1 MGERLV
7 EPFPSKVS
15 CQLGGLDLQDVVALG
30 GRPGSGALAQKPKTA
45 ELLSVANIEVR
56 YQATILV
63 LKNVSLRVSPG
74 EIVALLGSN
83 GAGKSTTLKAI
94 SSLIQ
99 SEEGRVTE
107 GSIHFDGVNIQN
119 DDPVRTVRR
128 GVVQVME
135 GRRALEHMTVE
146 QNLLVASAAARMSKA
161 EVRRSIDEIYALF
174 PMLAEFR
181 NRQSGYLSGGQ
192 QQMMV
197 IGRALMAKPKLLLL
211 DEPSLGLSPL
221 LVSTIF
227 EAITRINR
235 EFGTAILV
243 VEQNARVALK
253 HSHRGYVLESGRIV
267 MEGSRDELLDNE
279 DLKEFYLGIGASG
292 AAKNYKNIK
301 HYRRRRR
308 WLG

>member
-1 MGERLV
+1 MSLPISWSVLTGAPTEPLLV
-7 EPFPSKVS
+7 AKN
-15 CQLGGLDLQDVVALG
+15 L
-30 GRPGSGALAQKPKTA
+30 
-45 ELLSVANIEVR
+45 EVR
-56 YQATILV
+56 YQGSILV
-63 LKNVSLRVSPG
+63 LKNVSLSVGKG

-107 GSIHFDGVNIQN
+107 GTITFAGERIEN

-146 QNLLVASAAARMSKA
+146 QNLRVASAVTRMSKA
-161 EVRRSIDEIYALF
+161 ESRAKMDQVFDLF
-174 PMLAEFR
+174 PMLAEYR

-197 IGRALMAKPKLLLL
+197 IGRALMTRPGLLLL

-227 EAITRINR
+227 EAVARINHDY
-235 EFGTAILV
+235 GTAILV
-243 VEQNARVALK
+243 VEQNARVALR
-253 HSHRGYVLESGRIV
+253 HAHRGYVLENGKIV
-267 MEGSRDELLDNE
+267 LEGSRDDLLGNE
-279 DLKEFYLGIGASG
+279 DLQEFYLGIGASG
-292 AAKNYKNIK
+292 AKKNFRDVKQ
-301 HYRRRRR
+301 YRRRRR
-308 WLG
+308 WVG